1 MPGLQ
6 EECHLHRDRG
16 GQPASAVQHGVAD
29 PSPDVTVGSTSGGAD
44 DDADKDES
52 WTQFISGDAWCSS
65 MADGAEESTTC
76 VALAS

>member
-1 MPGLQ
+1 VP
-6 EECHLHRDRG
+6 
-16 GQPASAVQHGVAD
+16 
-29 PSPDVTVGSTSGGAD
+29 VGSTSGGAD